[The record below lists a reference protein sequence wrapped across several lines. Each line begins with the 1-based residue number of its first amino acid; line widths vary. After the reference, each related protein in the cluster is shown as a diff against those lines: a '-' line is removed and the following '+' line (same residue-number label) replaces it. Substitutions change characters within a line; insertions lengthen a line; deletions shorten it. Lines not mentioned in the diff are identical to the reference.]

1 MSLVPTSAVSLWA
14 INQPTLY
21 LLAIE
26 VLDAGHP
33 TKVLDAVNI
42 TTGFRSLRYT
52 AEMGMHLNDQHV
64 KVRGF
69 CDHK

>member
-1 MSLVPTSAVSLWA
+1 MSLWA

-21 LLAIE
+21 QLAVE
-26 VLDAGHP
+26 VLDAGDP
-33 TKVLDAVNI
+33 TKLLDAVNI

-52 AEMGMHLNDQHV
+52 SEMGMYLNEQHV

-69 CDHK
+69 W